1 MGKYQ
6 CFWKYCTYISDNT
19 IFAKWEI
26 YLKDAVCV
34 CLKINCHLF

>member
-6 CFWKYCTYISDNT
+6 CFWKYCTYISYNT

-26 YLKDAVCV
+26 YLKYAVCV